1 MATSHPTIGLPDD
14 SVKRPPCRLARRRA
28 RSRTLTGTM
37 PKFVKSS
44 PDLVARFGA
53 ALERHAA
60 PDVVVKPMFGC
71 QCAWIGG
78 NMLTGLFAEDWW
90 VRVAE
95 PDRDALLALP
105 GAHPFEPMPGRA
117 MGRYVVL
124 PADVA
129 AIDASLDA
137 WLAKA
142 IEFTRML
149 PPKR

>member
-1 MATSHPTIGLPDD
+1 
-14 SVKRPPCRLARRRA
+14 
-28 RSRTLTGTM
+28 M

-44 PDLVARFGA
+44 PQLVERFGLVMA
-53 ALERHAA
+53 RLAT
-60 PDVVVKPMFGC
+60 PDVVIKPMFGYP
-71 QCAWIGG
+71 CAWIGG

-90 VRVAE
+90 VRLSE

-105 GAHPFEPMPGRA
+105 GAHPFEPMPGRS

-129 AIDASLDA
+129 AADPGVEA

-142 IEFTRML
+142 IEFTRTM
-149 PPKR
+149 PPKK